1 MTRALRAGALAAL
14 FAAGVAAQDVLSV
27 NRGMA
32 RDADAAA
39 DARIGALHLLVVAGA
54 LDPATGV
61 AALAAADERV
71 ALAAAALVRH
81 RVALDDAWFT
91 ALDANAAATRRL
103 LDELAI
109 APRPSADAWL
119 ARWAALP
126 ERSVDDR
133 CRALAGRSGDWSAAD
148 RDTFLA
154 ALLANP
160 AGDGVAAAR
169 RVLPA
174 QLADGLV
181 GRLHQELVAG
191 RLPLDEA
198 LRVFDRLSPLGV
210 RALLGLALQLPEPA
224 CATLL
229 RHVHDQRPELVVER
243 VAAALDDAANPVD
256 VRWLPYAAPLLA
268 TPARSGRVVALLGD
282 AAARDEA
289 FAALLA
295 ARVVAPAVLAFAAP
309 VDDAEAARGRI
320 ARLLDR
326 AIDAVPAATLRE
338 WLARGDGVGETV
350 ALFLPR
356 RRVLDPDLAR
366 DLFVR
371 LQQAGTVDG
380 RFCRP
385 AALAVVGGGDEGV
398 VRALWPLVRTTA
410 DDAPFV
416 EALVG
421 RRPAAPFARLL
432 LRSDAEQPAVG
443 LAPAERDER
452 RWRALHGAAALGDVA
467 AVPLLVA
474 VARSLP
480 ADLVRRCAVLPG
492 SLPAGQAHALL
503 DAVGVPRYAPTGDEG
518 VWGKVGAPAPPA
530 PDLASA
536 LELLAWAARG
546 GDDATVAARLL
557 AFWRDPSPPEALRD
571 LQPEVAPFVLR
582 GPLGASLRAELR
594 ARLAA
599 GPLDA
604 AAEALAFAVVESL
617 AEPLDADALALCAE
631 IVVAMPRADRAGEAV
646 RAARWPDG
654 RGGFALVGAV
664 AQRLRGADLDA
675 VAATFGAAAQA
686 ACADPAGAAATAAR
700 ARALLVATARAPA
713 VRAALGLAIAP
724 WLRAVPIDQG
734 VWPFLLA
741 AWWTTTAACG
751 RGDHAAAKAHLELAL
766 RLLHEP
772 IGDPDLRRD
781 LLGERDPGAGFDP
794 FAELACLPWRIAY
807 VDALRAGDTA
817 AVTAAR
823 AGMHEFAGRDTAT
836 IIALDKP
843 HMEIRR

>member
-1 MTRALRAGALAAL
+1 MKSALRAGALAAL
-14 FAAGVAAQDVLSV
+14 MTAGAAAQDVLSV
-27 NRGMA
+27 NRGAA
-32 RDADAAA
+32 RDADAPA
-39 DARIGALHLLVVAGA
+39 DERIGALHLLVMAGG

-81 RVALDDAWFT
+81 RVALDDAWFA
-91 ALDANAAATRRL
+91 ALDANAAASRRL

-119 ARWAALP
+119 ARWASRP
-126 ERSVDDR
+126 ERGADDR
-133 CRALAGRSGDWSAAD
+133 CRALAGRSGDWSTAD
-148 RDTFLA
+148 RDAFLE
-154 ALLANP
+154 ALLADP

-174 QLADGLV
+174 RLADGLV
-181 GRLHQELVAG
+181 GRLHLELAAG

-198 LRVFDRLSPLGV
+198 LRVFDRLSPQGV

-256 VRWLPYAAPLLA
+256 ARWLPYASPLLA
-268 TPARSGRVVALLGD
+268 TPARSGRVSALLGD

-309 VDDAEAARGRI
+309 VDDADAARSRI

-326 AIDAVPAATLRE
+326 AIDAVPAATLRD

-356 RRVLDPDLAR
+356 RRELDPELAR

-385 AALAVVGGGDEGV
+385 AALAVVGGGDEEI

-421 RRPAAPFARLL
+421 RRPAAPFALLL

-443 LAPAERDER
+443 LTPAERDER

-467 AVPLLVA
+467 AVPQLVA

-480 ADLVRRCAVLPG
+480 ADLVRRCAALPG
-492 SLPAGQAHALL
+492 PLPPGPAHALL
-503 DAVGVPRYAPTGDEG
+503 DAVGVPRYAPAGDDG
-518 VWGKVGAPAPPA
+518 VRGKVVEPEAPAA
-530 PDLASA
+530 DLGSA
-536 LELLAWAARG
+536 LELLAWAPRG

-557 AFWRDPSPPEALRD
+557 AFWRDPSLPAALRD
-571 LQPEVAPFVLR
+571 LQPEVAPAVLR
-582 GPLGASLRAELR
+582 GPLGAPLRAELR

-604 AAEALAFAVVESL
+604 AAEALAFALVEAL
-617 AEPLDADALALCAE
+617 AEPLDADALALCAQ
-631 IVVAMPRADRAGEAV
+631 IVFAMPRADRAGEAA

-664 AQRLRGADLDA
+664 AQRLRGAAPDA
-675 VAATFGAAAQA
+675 VAAAFAAAAQA
-686 ACADPAGAAATAAR
+686 ACADPAGAAASAAR
-700 ARALLVATARAPA
+700 ARALLVATGRSPA
-713 VRAALGLAIAP
+713 VRAAFLPAIAP
-724 WLRAVPIDQG
+724 WLWTVPVDQG
-734 VWPFLLA
+734 VWPALVA
-741 AWWTTTAACG
+741 AWATTTAAFD
-751 RGDHAAAKAHLELAL
+751 RGDLGGARVGLGIAL
-766 RLLHEP
+766 RLLHES

-781 LLGERDPGAGFDP
+781 LLGERDPGAGVDP
-794 FAELACLPWRIAY
+794 HAALACLPHRIAY
-807 VDALRAGDTA
+807 MA
-817 AVTAAR
+817 AVTAGDASAAAR
-823 AGMHEFAGRDTAT
+823 ARDDWREFAGRDAAT
-836 IIALDKP
+836 IAALP
-843 HMEIRR
+843 EQRPETR

>member
-1 MTRALRAGALAAL
+1 MTLALRAGALAAL
-14 FAAGVAAQDVLSV
+14 FAAGVAAQDVLSG
-27 NRGMA
+27 NRGTA

-39 DARIGALHLLVVAGA
+39 DDRIGALHLLVMAGG

-81 RVALDDAWFT
+81 RVALDDAWFS
-91 ALDANAAATRRL
+91 ALDANAPAARRL

-119 ARWAALP
+119 ARWAARP
-126 ERSVDDR
+126 ERSPDDR

-154 ALLANP
+154 ALLADP

-174 QLADGLV
+174 RLADGLV

-198 LRVFDRLSPLGV
+198 LRVFDRLSPQGV

-243 VAAALDDAANPVD
+243 VATAVDDAANPVD
-256 VRWLPYAAPLLA
+256 VRWLRYAAPLLA
-268 TPARSGRVVALLGD
+268 TPARIGRVVALLGD

-309 VDDAEAARGRI
+309 ADDAEAARVRI

-326 AIDAVPAATLRE
+326 AIDAVPAATLRD

-356 RRVLDPDLAR
+356 RRVLDPELAR

-410 DDAPFV
+410 EDAPFV

-432 LRSDAEQPAVG
+432 LRSDAEQAVVG
-443 LAPAERDER
+443 LTPAERDER

-467 AVPLLVA
+467 AVPQLVA

-480 ADLVRRCAVLPG
+480 ADIVRRCAALPG
-492 SLPAGQAHALL
+492 PLPAGQAHALL
-503 DAVGVPRYAPTGDEG
+503 DAVGVPRYAPAGDEG
-518 VWGKVGAPAPPA
+518 VWGTVGAPEAPA
-530 PDLASA
+530 ADLGSA

-557 AFWRDPSPPEALRD
+557 AFWRDPSPTEALRD
-571 LQPEVAPFVLR
+571 LQPEVAPAVLR
-582 GPLGASLRAELR
+582 GPFGAPLRDELR

-617 AEPLDADALALCAE
+617 AEPLDAAALALCAE
-631 IVVAMPRADRAGEAV
+631 IVFAMPRADRAGEAA

-664 AQRLRGADLDA
+664 AQRLRGAAPDA
-675 VAATFGAAAQA
+675 VAAAFGAAVQA

-700 ARALLVATARAPA
+700 ARALLVATGRAPA
-713 VRAALGLAIAP
+713 VRAALLPAIAP
-724 WLRAVPIDQG
+724 WLRTIAVDQG
-734 VWPFLLA
+734 VWPLLVA
-741 AWWTTTAACG
+741 AWARTTAALD
-751 RGDHAAAKAHLELAL
+751 RGDPGGARFDLGLAL

-781 LLGERDPGAGFDP
+781 LLGERDPGADVDP
-794 FAELACLPWRIAY
+794 HAALACLPHRVAY
-807 VDALRAGDTA
+807 MD
-817 AVTAAR
+817 AR
-823 AGMHEFAGRDTAT
+823 AADDAAAMALARASWREFAGRDAAT
-836 IIALDKP
+836 IAALPDP
-843 HMEIRR
+843 IPETRR